1 MDAASIDSPPNH
13 LAAQDLY
20 RAPAA
25 FAPEVSADDEGRCF
39 VSVELGS
46 DEHVLE
52 VLDAVRR
59 VMDSSADGAQRD
71 SLVIEMDEREFTI
84 RPE

>member
-1 MDAASIDSPPNH
+1 MQQLTIRAANH

-20 RAPAA
+20 SALAA
-25 FAPEVSADDEGRCF
+25 FAPELSTDDEGRCF

-46 DEHVLE
+46 DERVLE
-52 VLDAVRR
+52 VLDAVQRFVGSR
-59 VMDSSADGAQRD
+59 AEGALRD
-71 SLVIEMDEREFTI
+71 SVIIEMDEREFTI

>member
-1 MDAASIDSPPNH
+1 MQQLTIRAANH

-20 RAPAA
+20 SALAA
-25 FAPEVSADDEGRCF
+25 FAPELSADDEGRCF

-46 DEHVLE
+46 DQHDLE

-59 VMDSSADGAQRD
+59 FMDSSAKGAPRD
-71 SLVIEMDEREFTI
+71 SVVIEMDEREFTI